1 MMNNKIV
8 GLLAFIAGA
17 AVGSAVTW
25 KYLNDKFERLV
36 DEEIESVKDA
46 YERTYTSIDSNDEPE
61 PQVEAS
67 RLSYEKPDLMEYAA
81 KIRAAGYSNNTEV
94 NNEEAEEEDEDMD
107 NKPYVIAPEE
117 FDTKDGYEA
126 VSLTMFNDGVV
137 TDEWDKPIPEED
149 YDYLFGSE
157 SLNHFGEFED
167 DSVFVRNDKLKSDY
181 EILKD
186 ERNFSD
192 IPRRASMEG

>member
-8 GLLAFIAGA
+8 GILAFIAGA

-36 DEEIESVKDA
+36 EEEIESVKDA
-46 YERTYTSIDSNDEPE
+46 YAERNYTPIESEESVSEQPVR
-61 PQVEAS
+61 PT
-67 RLSYEKPDLMEYAA
+67 YEKPDLMEYAA
-81 KIRAAGYSNNTEV
+81 KIKAAGYSNDTTT
-94 NNEEAEEEDEDMD
+94 NNEEAEEEDDDMGD

-126 VSLTMFNDGVV
+126 VSLTYYNDGVV
-137 TDEWDKPIPEED
+137 ADEWDVPVPESD
-149 YDYLFGSE
+149 FDYLFGSE
-157 SLNHFGEFED
+157 SLTHFGEYED
-167 DSVFVRNDKLKSDY
+167 DSVFVRNDALKADY

-192 IPRRASMEG
+192 LPRTSREE